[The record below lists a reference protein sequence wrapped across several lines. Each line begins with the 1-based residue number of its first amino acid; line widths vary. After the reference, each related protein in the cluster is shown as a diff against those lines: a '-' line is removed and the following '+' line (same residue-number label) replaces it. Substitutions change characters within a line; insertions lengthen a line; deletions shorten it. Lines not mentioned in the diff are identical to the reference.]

1 MTRAHPSRGAD
12 RPKRRPDVE
21 WVTLDGEAVLY
32 DPTANV
38 LHRLNAGAVAVWA
51 ACDGTASMDGITKAI
66 VDAYSGPPGEIGR
79 DVPAFIARF
88 RRLGL
93 LQPSSVETGSC

>member
-1 MTRAHPSRGAD
+1 MTRADPSRGAE
-12 RPKRRPDVE
+12 RPTRRPDVE
-21 WVTLDGEAVLY
+21 WATFDGEAVLY

-38 LHRLNAGAVAVWA
+38 LHRFNAGAVAVWA
-51 ACDGTASMDGITKAI
+51 VCDGTASIDGITRAI

-79 DVPAFIARF
+79 DVPAVIAQF

-93 LQPSSVETGSC
+93 LLPSSVETGPC